1 MPIHCDR
8 IIQAGKFLIKSD
20 KIKDE
25 SHDVIKI
32 ELQKLNHRKCFWKN
46 LIVMNSAGRI
56 KDGIK
61 R

>member
-25 SHDVIKI
+25 SQGCNKNRITKI
-32 ELQKLNHRKCFWKN
+32 EPQKVFLEKSDSYEFCRE
-46 LIVMNSAGRI
+46 
-56 KDGIK
+56 DK
-61 R
+61 RWN